1 MVSAS
6 RYEPVTLIGRGAT
19 SEVWLGVLQGAEGF
33 RKPVV
38 LKRAFVGVNEDL
50 EEAQRSLVAE
60 AHLAAVLNH
69 PNVIH
74 VYELVDL
81 PEGVMLAM
89 EHLPG
94 LSVRAMT
101 TGLES
106 SGGYL
111 PWSIAARIVGDAAR
125 GLEYAHRARSATGQS
140 LNIVHRDISPDN
152 IVVTENGLTKVV
164 DFGIARST
172 LVDKSTGFVVKGNI
186 GYLSPE
192 QARGEPL
199 DSKSDVFSLG
209 VVLHELL
216 SGVTLFEREQPGKS
230 LEAVLTAPVPPL
242 GESISVVVRD
252 VVAQMLVRDRK
263 NRQIA
268 MGEVADSLESAL
280 SSQGGTHRDVAAFL
294 RAEFGDRLEQRH
306 ARLAELLERPT
317 ILSQKLGRPPHTMT
331 GTVSFL
337 ELALETPLT
346 TKGTKK
352 PTLRKDAA
360 ESDTVVEARLEQTL
374 IERPLLNVDTK
385 KKT

>member
-6 RYEPVTLIGRGAT
+6 RYEPVTLIGRGAS
-19 SEVWLGVLQGAEGF
+19 SEVWLGVLRGAEGF

-60 AHLAAVLNH
+60 AHLAAALNH
-69 PNVIH
+69 PNIIH

-94 LSVRAMT
+94 LSVRAVSD
-101 TGLES
+101 GLAT

-111 PWSIAARIVGDAAR
+111 PWAVAARIVGDAAR
-125 GLEYAHRARSATGQS
+125 GLEYAHRARDARGRV

-152 IVVTENGLTKVV
+152 IVVTEEGLTKVV

-172 LVDKSTGFVVKGNI
+172 LIDKSTGFVVKGNI

-199 DSKSDVFSLG
+199 DCKSDVFSLG

-216 SGVTLFEREQPGKS
+216 TGETLFEQEQPGKT
-230 LEAVLTAPVPPL
+230 LEAVLSAPVPPL
-242 GESISVVVRD
+242 GESISAVVRD
-252 VVAQMLVRDRK
+252 VVGRMLVRDRR
-263 NRQIA
+263 NRKID
-268 MGEVADSLESAL
+268 MGEVADSLESAS
-280 SSQGGTHRDVAAFL
+280 SSQGGTQRDVAVFL
-294 RAEFGDRLEQRH
+294 RAEFDDRLRQRH

-317 ILSQKLGRPPHTMT
+317 VLSQKLGRPTHTLT

-346 TKGTKK
+346 TMSIKA
-352 PTLRKDAA
+352 PLLRKSAA
-360 ESDTVVEARLEQTL
+360 ESDTVVEERLQQTL
-374 IERPLLNVDTK
+374 IERPLLDISPK
-385 KKT
+385 KKK